1 MLTVDE
7 IRKEMKATGLLPAP
21 RKLLRKEKGGEIAM
35 ATEWTDMRLKKP
47 ARIGVQFMGD
57 LFHEDV
63 PDEFIMRVFDSIE
76 MRKKFQETLAR
87 KREEKESSPTD
98 KLAQKERKRA
108 ADRDYHR
115 KKRAEKKP
123 KSGNSKSET
132 RLVLAK
138 TFPCPNCGAQ
148 LMIHE

>member
-1 MLTVDE
+1 MAKRLAGNPKICPEFRNAYGGVIPPVLIHTE
-7 IRKEMKATGLLPAP
+7 ITAP
-21 RKLLRKEKGGEIAM
+21 
-35 ATEWTDMRLKKP
+35 MRLKKP